1 MYTKEDILKR
11 LQAGEEVQSIG
22 DEIAKVIND
31 ALNEYEALK
40 TAEAVAKKKQ
50 EFVKQRDADARHVA
64 DAMCDFLEK
73 YGGMPKATEEQRAE
87 IARSLPELAE
97 GTNTLWSE
105 LGPLFEAEKA
115 KVNLSTKPVRK
126 VKTTES
132 DKEAILEFLKTL

>member
-31 ALNEYEALK
+31 ALNEYETLK
-40 TAEAVAKKKQ
+40 TAEAAAKKKQ
-50 EFVKQRDADARHVA
+50 EFVKQREADARHVV
-64 DAMCDFLEK
+64 DVMCDFLEK
-73 YGGMPKATEEQRAE
+73 YGGMPKSTEEQRAE

-97 GTNTLWSE
+97 GTSNLWAE
-105 LGPLFEAEKA
+105 LGPLIDAERT

-126 VKTTES
+126 VKTIEN
-132 DKEAILEFLKTL
+132 DKEALLEFLKTL